1 MRRAAPSATTGARRE
16 GTAAATAGR
25 AGQPGTTL
33 PHSGAPAGGTA
44 SARRVRLALTVQY
57 AVSARTLPSR
67 TALARWM
74 RAALAVPAAVTV
86 RFVGEREGSR
96 LNAQF
101 RHRDYATNVL
111 TFVYDQGSP
120 LAGDLVLCAPVLRR
134 EAREQ
139 GKELADHIAHLV
151 VHGMLHLQGSDHDD
165 ARAARA
171 MERRETLI
179 LASLGVP
186 DPYAVPYAGR
196 AGARAVPR
204 RRAA

>member
-1 MRRAAPSATTGARRE
+1 MRRTAPSATTGARRE

-57 AVSARTLPSR
+57 AASARTLPTR

-86 RFVGEREGSR
+86 RFVGEREGCR

-111 TFVYDQGSP
+111 TFVYDEGKTRV
-120 LAGDLVLCAPVLRR
+120 GDVVLCDPVIRR
-134 EAREQ
+134 EAAAQ
-139 GKELADHIAHLV
+139 GKTLAAHYAHLV
-151 VHGMLHLQGSDHDD
+151 IHGMLHLQGHDHE
-165 ARAARA
+165 RAADAAA
-171 MERRETLI
+171 MEARERTL
-179 LASLGVP
+179 LARFRLP
-186 DPYAVPYAGR
+186 DPYAA
-196 AGARAVPR
+196 
-204 RRAA
+204 